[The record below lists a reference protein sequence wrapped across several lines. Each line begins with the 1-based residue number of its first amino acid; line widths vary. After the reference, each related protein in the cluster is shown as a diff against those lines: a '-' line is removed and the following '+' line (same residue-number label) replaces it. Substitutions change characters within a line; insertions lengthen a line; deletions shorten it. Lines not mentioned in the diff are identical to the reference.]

1 MKKSENKTQKRGL
14 KRRRLGKRQ
23 KQKKDLELTMIT
35 YIFTGLFVMLIC
47 YFVYFN
53 AVLSPEV
60 INNPYNSRQE
70 TFANRVI
77 RGNILSSD
85 GIMLAKTEINEDGTE
100 SRSYPQG
107 KMFAHVVGYATRGRT
122 GVESLANFH
131 LLTSNA
137 FFGEQIAKE
146 IREEKNIGD
155 NVVTTLNFELQQTA
169 YLSLIHI

>member
-1 MKKSENKTQKRGL
+1 
-14 KRRRLGKRQ
+14 
-23 KQKKDLELTMIT
+23 MIT
-35 YIFTGLFVMLIC
+35 YLFTGLFLLLIG

-60 INNPYNSRQE
+60 INNPYNSRQD

-85 GIMLAKTEINEDGTE
+85 GTILAETSIMEDGTE
-100 SRSYPQG
+100 SRSYPHG
-107 KMFAHVVGYATRGRT
+107 NMFAHVVGYSTRGRT
-122 GVESLANFH
+122 GVESLANFN

-155 NVVTTLNFELQQTA
+155 NVVTTLNFDLQKAAYNALGNHRGAVVVLEDSHYGFQTG
-169 YLSLIHI
+169 L

>member
-1 MKKSENKTQKRGL
+1 
-14 KRRRLGKRQ
+14 
-23 KQKKDLELTMIT
+23 MIT
-35 YIFTGLFVMLIC
+35 YLFTGLFLLLIG

-60 INNPYNSRQE
+60 INNPYNSRQD

-77 RGNILSSD
+77 RGDILSSD
-85 GIMLAKTEINEDGTE
+85 GNILAETNVMEDGTE
-100 SRSYPQG
+100 SRSYPHG
-107 KMFAHVVGYATRGRT
+107 NMFAHVVGYSTRGRT
-122 GVESLANFH
+122 GVESLANFN

-155 NVVTTLNFELQQTA
+155 NVVTTLNFELQKR
-169 YLSLIHI
+169 LIMLLGTIVGL